1 MAGATG
7 SIAIRTAARAWAD
20 VPAVQANG
28 LTLEYEELGRPGDP
42 VMLMVMGLAV
52 QLVFWPDE
60 LVERLVAQGFRVIR
74 FDNRDVGLSTKLD
87 HLGMPNIRA
96 QALLFA
102 LGLRMRAPYYIDDM
116 ARDAEGLL
124 DALGIERAHVVG
136 ASMGG
141 MIGQNLAANAP
152 GKVASL
158 TSIMSTTGAR
168 NLPRPR
174 ARAYKALLS
183 PPAKLGDIEGAT
195 QRLMKLLRLIGSQ
208 SHPPEEAALRA
219 FCERHARRSHY
230 PPGGAR
236 QLLAVAASGDRT
248 EVVKRIKVPTLVI
261 HGDED
266 PLVRPEAGEATAR
279 AVRAGGGQAELRV
292 VRGMGH
298 DFPSNLIPGIVED
311 IARHC
316 RGAA

>member
-1 MAGATG
+1 
-7 SIAIRTAARAWAD
+7 
-20 VPAVQANG
+20 VPTVQANG
-28 LTLEYEELGRPGDP
+28 LTLAYEERGRRGDP
-42 VMLMVMGLAV
+42 VMLMVMGLGV

-60 LVERLVAQGFRVIR
+60 LVERLAAQGFHVVL
-74 FDNRDVGLSTKLD
+74 FDNRDVGLSTKLE
-87 HLGMPNIRA
+87 HLGTPNITA
-96 QALLFA
+96 QALRYT
-102 LGLRMRAPYYIDDM
+102 LGLSMRAPYYIDDM
-116 ARDAEGLL
+116 ARDAEALL
-124 DALGIERAHVVG
+124 DALGIARAHVVG

-168 NLPRPR
+168 SLPRPR
-174 ARAYKALLS
+174 PRAYRALFLR
-183 PPAKLGDIEGAT
+183 PAKDGDIEGAT
-195 QRLMKLLRLIGSQ
+195 VRLMRLLRLIGSR
-208 SHPPEEAALRA
+208 SHPPEEGALRA

-236 QLLAVAASGDRT
+236 QLLAIGASGDRT

-266 PLVRPEAGEATAR
+266 PLVRHEAGAATAE
-279 AVRAGGGQAELRV
+279 AIRAGGGRAELRV

-298 DFPSNLIPGIVED
+298 DFPPPFIPGIVED

-316 RGAA
+316 RSAN